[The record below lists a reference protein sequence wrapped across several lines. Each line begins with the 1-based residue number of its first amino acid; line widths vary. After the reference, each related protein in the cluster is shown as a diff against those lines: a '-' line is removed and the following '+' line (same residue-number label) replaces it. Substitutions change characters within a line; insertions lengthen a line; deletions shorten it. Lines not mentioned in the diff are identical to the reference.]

1 MPFSRY
7 FRFQVT
13 RFVILFV
20 ERDGS
25 TYLTSLLQSHPEILA
40 NYEKFAVIKDK
51 GGTANEQLAW
61 LNSFYIPPLFGRS
74 GAIGFKTKLVDVLD
88 MDRFTRLLREK
99 QVKII
104 HMQRQNRIK
113 AVVSRINA
121 RRLYEAT
128 GAWNLYQES
137 DRRPP
142 MTVDIQEFHSFVKER
157 EEADQQLEEY
167 VKEIRLPTLLVRYED
182 LQLDRDTV
190 VRQALSFLNIPDR
203 VLQAKPKKHTKD
215 DLREVIVNFDELRA
229 SFLDTQ
235 YESMFD
241 EVLAPSAS

>member
-13 RFVILFV
+13 PFVILFV

-40 NYEKFAVIKDK
+40 NYEKFAVIKDS
-51 GGTANEQLAW
+51 GGTADEQLAW
-61 LNSFYIPPLFGRS
+61 LKSFFNPPLFGRS

-99 QVKII
+99 RVKII
-104 HMQRQNRIK
+104 QMQRQNRIK

-142 MTVDIQEFHSFVKER
+142 MTVDLEEFHSFVKER
-157 EEADQQLEEY
+157 EAADQQLEEY
-167 VKEIRLPTLLVRYED
+167 VQELQLPTLLVRYED
-182 LQLDRDTV
+182 LQVNRDAV
-190 VRQALSFLNIPDR
+190 IGQVLSFLNVPDI
-203 VLQAKPKKHTKD
+203 VLQARPKKHTKD

-229 SFLDTQ
+229 SFSGTQ
-235 YESMFD
+235 YEGMFD
-241 EVLAPSAS
+241 EVLDPSAS